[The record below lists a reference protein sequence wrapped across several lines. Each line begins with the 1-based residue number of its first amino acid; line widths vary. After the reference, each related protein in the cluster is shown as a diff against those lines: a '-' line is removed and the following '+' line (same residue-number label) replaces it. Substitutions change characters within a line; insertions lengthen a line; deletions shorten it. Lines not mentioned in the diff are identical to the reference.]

1 MSRPHSRGVLLPQLR
16 LRAGL
21 AAEGVRGA
29 RGIEGSG
36 VASKSSLSHEIQFAQ
51 KSLQCSPNENR
62 QSSRRRIHL
71 RCKEFEL
78 YAGWLFL

>member
-29 RGIEGSG
+29 RAIEGSG
-36 VASKSSLSHEIQFAQ
+36 VGFPGFLAI
-51 KSLQCSPNENR
+51 
-62 QSSRRRIHL
+62 IHS
-71 RCKEFEL
+71 
-78 YAGWLFL
+78 